1 MLSQKQIDA
10 NRENAL
16 KSTGPRTE
24 AGKKR
29 SAQNA
34 LRHGLTGQVTIM
46 SDDDRIAHDLFID
59 EYMAVLAPDNAVERQ
74 LAQSIAEDNWRLNR
88 ARAIEDNL
96 FALGHNDEGSNHPE
110 IEVALSGA
118 RTYLDHS
125 HEIQLLTLYEQ
136 RIHRNIR
143 GCENRLKELQTERKA
158 ARARALLDAERIAQ
172 VAATKAHRPRSV
184 ALNNSGTLPQPPRG
198 ASPLCASSLQG
209 ETPEPI
215 TLNGFV
221 FSTTEIRDS
230 LAQRRLIDAAWNH
243 QFNKRPPSK
252 PLREAA

>member
-1 MLSQKQIDA
+1 
-10 NRENAL
+10 
-16 KSTGPRTE
+16 
-24 AGKKR
+24 
-29 SAQNA
+29 
-34 LRHGLTGQVTIM
+34 
-46 SDDDRIAHDLFID
+46 
-59 EYMAVLAPDNAVERQ
+59 MAVLAPDNAVERQ

-96 FALGHNDEGSNHPE
+96 YALGHNDEGSNHPE

-118 RTYLDHS
+118 RTYLENS

-172 VAATKAHRPRSV
+172 VAATK
-184 ALNNSGTLPQPPRG
+184 
-198 ASPLCASSLQG
+198 G

-221 FSTTEIRDS
+221 FSTNEIRDS
-230 LAQRRLIDAAWNH
+230 LAQRRLIDAAWRH